1 MLLWNVLRSAE
12 NARLRRNAFASAA
25 AALLL
30 HTAPAFAGDPG
41 ATPTVSSVPT
51 AAESIHEISRAS
63 FSERWARE
71 HQDLTVVDV
80 RSTEEFA
87 AGHVPGAI
95 NIPVDQLEGRLSE
108 LNSGDEIVVYC
119 FAGPRA
125 AAALEL
131 LLGREFKRVEHLRGD
146 FSEWESSGGPIETA
160 AR

>member
-1 MLLWNVLRSAE
+1 MR
-12 NARLRRNAFASAA
+12 RRNALSLAADLRLPRNALAPTAAVLLLHMSSAFGGDPGITTAASAA
-25 AALLL
+25 
-30 HTAPAFAGDPG
+30 PA
-41 ATPTVSSVPT
+41 
-51 AAESIHEISRAS
+51 AAESTHEISRAA
-63 FSERWARE
+63 FSERWARD
-71 HQDLTVVDV
+71 HKDLTLLDV

-108 LNSGDEIVVYC
+108 LKSGDEIVVYC

-131 LLGREFKRVEHLRGD
+131 LLGREFRRVEHLRGD
-146 FSEWESSGGPIETA
+146 FSEWESSGGPVETA